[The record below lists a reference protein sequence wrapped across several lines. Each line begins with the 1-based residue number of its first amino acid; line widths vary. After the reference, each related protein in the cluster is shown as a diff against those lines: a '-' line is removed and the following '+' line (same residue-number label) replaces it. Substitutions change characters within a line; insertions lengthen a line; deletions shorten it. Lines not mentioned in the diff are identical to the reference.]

1 MFVVARNGFLAGTL
15 TGSHHTRH
23 PISLRNYEHQTT
35 NYKQNM
41 PTLYLIPTLL
51 ADDTAALVLPPF
63 IRDVIEKT
71 DTYFVENVR
80 SARRF
85 IGGLK
90 TSRIIDETTFFD
102 LDKDTPPADTRRQIQ
117 EVMERK
123 KNAGVLS
130 EAGCP
135 GVADPGAVVVG
146 MAHALGWRVEPLVG
160 PSSILLAL
168 MASGMSGQSFVF
180 HGYLPI
186 ARPDRT
192 WAIQHLEKE
201 AQQRLQ
207 TQIFMETPYRNDALF
222 ADVLASCQAN
232 TRLCIACNVTAPD
245 AFIRTL
251 TIREWKLAI
260 PDLRKKPTV
269 FLLL

>member
-1 MFVVARNGFLAGTL
+1 
-15 TGSHHTRH
+15 
-23 PISLRNYEHQTT
+23 
-35 NYKQNM
+35 M

-51 ADDTAALVLPPF
+51 ADDTAEQVLPTH
-63 IRDVIEKT
+63 IRDVIDHT
-71 DTYFVENVR
+71 DAYFVENVR

-85 IGGLK
+85 ITSLK
-90 TSRIIDETTFFD
+90 TNRVIDETTFFD
-102 LDKDTPPADTRRQIQ
+102 LNKDTPPADTRRQIQ
-117 EVMERK
+117 ELMERK
-123 KNAGVLS
+123 RNAGVLS

-135 GVADPGAVVVG
+135 GVADPGAVVVS

-168 MASGMSGQSFVF
+168 MASGMSGQSFIF

-186 ARPDRT
+186 DRQDRAR
-192 WAIQHLEKE
+192 AIRHLEKE
-201 AQQRLQ
+201 AQQRQQ

-222 ADVLASCQAN
+222 ADVIANCQPN
-232 TRLCIACNVTAPD
+232 TRLCVASNLTAPD
-245 AFIRTL
+245 AFVRTL
-251 TIREWKLAI
+251 PVREWKTQV

>member
-1 MFVVARNGFLAGTL
+1 
-15 TGSHHTRH
+15 
-23 PISLRNYEHQTT
+23 
-35 NYKQNM
+35 M

-51 ADDTAALVLPPF
+51 ADDTDEQVLPPHV
-63 IRDVIEKT
+63 RDVLEKT
-71 DTYFVENVR
+71 DAYFVENVR

-85 IGGLK
+85 ITGLK
-90 TSRIIDETTFFD
+90 TKRVIDETTFFD
-102 LDKDTPPADTRRQIQ
+102 LDKDTPPTDTRRQIQ
-117 EVMERK
+117 ELTERK
-123 KNAGVLS
+123 RNAGVLS

-146 MAHALGWRVEPLVG
+146 MAHSLGWRVEPLVG

-186 ARPDRT
+186 DRPDRAR
-192 WAIQHLEKE
+192 AIRHLEKE
-201 AQQRLQ
+201 AQQRQQ

-222 ADVLASCQAN
+222 ADVLANCQAN
-232 TRLCIACNVTAPD
+232 TRLCVACNLTAPD
-245 AFIRTL
+245 ALVRTL
-251 TIREWKLAI
+251 TIREWKSQV

>member
-1 MFVVARNGFLAGTL
+1 
-15 TGSHHTRH
+15 
-23 PISLRNYEHQTT
+23 
-35 NYKQNM
+35 M

-51 ADDTAALVLPPF
+51 ADDTAEQVLPLH

-71 DTYFVENVR
+71 DAYFVENVR

-90 TSRIIDETTFFD
+90 TTRIIDETTFFD
-102 LDKDTPPADTRRQIQ
+102 LDKDTLPADTRRQIQ
-117 EVMERK
+117 ELTERK
-123 KNAGVLS
+123 RNAGVLS

-135 GVADPGAVVVG
+135 GVADPGSVVVG
-146 MAHALGWRVEPLVG
+146 MAHSLGWRVMPLVG

-168 MASGMSGQSFVF
+168 MASGMNGQSFVF

-186 ARPDRT
+186 ERQDRARAVR
-192 WAIQHLEKE
+192 HLEKE
-201 AQQRLQ
+201 AQQRQQ

-222 ADVLASCQAN
+222 AEVLANCEPN
-232 TRLCIACNVTAPD
+232 TRLCVACNLTSPD
-245 AFIRTL
+245 AFVRTM
-251 TIREWKLAI
+251 TIREWKTQV

>member
-1 MFVVARNGFLAGTL
+1 
-15 TGSHHTRH
+15 
-23 PISLRNYEHQTT
+23 
-35 NYKQNM
+35 M

-51 ADDTAALVLPPF
+51 ADDTDEQVLPPHV
-63 IRDVIEKT
+63 RDVLEKT
-71 DTYFVENVR
+71 DAYFVENVR

-85 IGGLK
+85 ITGLK
-90 TSRIIDETTFFD
+90 TKRVIDETTFFD
-102 LDKDTPPADTRRQIQ
+102 LDKDTPPTDTRRQIQ
-117 EVMERK
+117 ELTERK
-123 KNAGVLS
+123 RNAGVLS

-146 MAHALGWRVEPLVG
+146 MAHSLGWRVEPLVG

-186 ARPDRT
+186 DRPDRAR
-192 WAIQHLEKE
+192 AIRHLEKE
-201 AQQRLQ
+201 AQQRQQ

-222 ADVLASCQAN
+222 ADVLANCQAN
-232 TRLCIACNVTAPD
+232 TRLCVACNLTAPD
-245 AFIRTL
+245 AFVRTL
-251 TIREWKLAI
+251 TIREWKSQV

>member
-1 MFVVARNGFLAGTL
+1 
-15 TGSHHTRH
+15 
-23 PISLRNYEHQTT
+23 
-35 NYKQNM
+35 M

-51 ADDTAALVLPPF
+51 ADETAQQVLPSV
-63 IRDVIEKT
+63 IQDVIHKT
-71 DTYFVENVR
+71 DAYFVENVR

-85 IGGLK
+85 ISGLK
-90 TSRIIDETTFFD
+90 TGRVIDETTFFD

-117 EVMERK
+117 ELTERK
-123 KNAGVLS
+123 RNAGVLS

-146 MAHALGWRVEPLVG
+146 MAHSLGWRVEPLVG

-168 MASGMSGQSFVF
+168 MASGMSGQSFIF

-186 ARPDRT
+186 ERQDRAR
-192 WAIQHLEKE
+192 AIRHLEKE
-201 AQQRLQ
+201 AQQRQQ

-222 ADVLASCQAN
+222 AELLANCQPN
-232 TRLCIACNVTAPD
+232 TRLCVACNLTAPD
-245 AFIRTL
+245 AFVRTM
-251 TIREWKLAI
+251 TVREWKAQV

>member
-1 MFVVARNGFLAGTL
+1 
-15 TGSHHTRH
+15 
-23 PISLRNYEHQTT
+23 
-35 NYKQNM
+35 M
-41 PTLYLIPTLL
+41 PTLYLIPTPL
-51 ADDTAALVLPPF
+51 ADDTSDATVLPA
-63 IRDVIEKT
+63 IRAIIEKT
-71 DTYFVENVR
+71 DAYFVENVR

-85 IGGLK
+85 ITGLK
-90 TSRIIDETTFFD
+90 TSRVIDETTFFD

-117 EVMERK
+117 ELMERK
-123 KNAGVLS
+123 RSAGVLS

-168 MASGMSGQSFVF
+168 MASGMSGQSFIF

-186 ARPDRT
+186 EKQDRARSIRF
-192 WAIQHLEKE
+192 LEKE
-201 AQQRLQ
+201 AQQRQQ

-222 ADVLASCQAN
+222 TDLLANCQPN
-232 TRLCIACNVTAPD
+232 TRLCVACNLTAPD
-245 AFIRTL
+245 AFVRTL
-251 TIREWKLAI
+251 LVREWKSQV

>member
-1 MFVVARNGFLAGTL
+1 
-15 TGSHHTRH
+15 
-23 PISLRNYEHQTT
+23 
-35 NYKQNM
+35 M

-51 ADDTAALVLPPF
+51 ADDTADLVLPPT
-63 IRDVIEKT
+63 IRGIIEKT
-71 DTYFVENVR
+71 DAYFVENVR

-85 IGGLK
+85 ISGLK
-90 TSRIIDETTFFD
+90 TSRLIDETTFFE

-117 EVMERK
+117 ELTERK
-123 KNAGVLS
+123 RNAGVLS

-135 GVADPGAVVVG
+135 GVADPGAVIVG
-146 MAHALGWRVEPLVG
+146 MAHTLGWRVEPLVG

-186 ARPDRT
+186 ERQDRAR
-192 WAIQHLEKE
+192 AIRFLEKE
-201 AQQRLQ
+201 AQQRQQ

-222 ADVLASCQAN
+222 AEILANCQGN
-232 TRLCIACNVTAPD
+232 TRLCVACNLTAPD
-245 AFIRTL
+245 AFVRTL
-251 TIREWKLAI
+251 SIKEWKTQV

>member
-1 MFVVARNGFLAGTL
+1 
-15 TGSHHTRH
+15 
-23 PISLRNYEHQTT
+23 
-35 NYKQNM
+35 M

-51 ADDTAALVLPPF
+51 ADDTATTVLPPVV
-63 IRDVIEKT
+63 RDIIETT
-71 DTYFVENVR
+71 DAYFVENVR

-85 IGGLK
+85 ISGLK
-90 TSRIIDETTFFD
+90 TNRVIDETTFFE

-117 EVMERK
+117 ELMERK
-123 KNAGVLS
+123 RNAGVLS

-135 GVADPGAVVVG
+135 GVADPGSVVVG
-146 MAHALGWRVEPLVG
+146 FAHSLGWKVEPLVG

-168 MASGMSGQSFVF
+168 MASGLSGQSFIF

-186 ARPDRT
+186 DKQDRGRS
-192 WAIQHLEKE
+192 IRHLEKE
-201 AQQRLQ
+201 AQQRQQ

-222 ADVLASCQAN
+222 ADIIAHCQPN
-232 TRLCIACNVTAPD
+232 TRLCVACNLTAPD
-245 AFIRTL
+245 AFVRTMS
-251 TIREWKLAI
+251 IREWKANV

>member
-1 MFVVARNGFLAGTL
+1 M
-15 TGSHHTRH
+15 S
-23 PISLRNYEHQTT
+23 
-35 NYKQNM
+35 
-41 PTLYLIPTLL
+41 TLYLIPTLL
-51 ADDTAALVLPPF
+51 ADDTDERVLPPYV
-63 IRDVIEKT
+63 RDVLEKT
-71 DTYFVENVR
+71 DAYFVENVR

-85 IGGLK
+85 ITGLK
-90 TSRIIDETTFFD
+90 TKRVIDETTFFD

-117 EVMERK
+117 ELTERK
-123 KNAGVLS
+123 RNAGVLS

-146 MAHALGWRVEPLVG
+146 MAHSLGWRVEPLVG

-186 ARPDRT
+186 DRPDRAR
-192 WAIQHLEKE
+192 AIRYLEKE
-201 AQQRLQ
+201 AQQRQQ

-222 ADVLASCQAN
+222 ADVLANCQAN
-232 TRLCIACNVTAPD
+232 TRLCVACNLTAPD
-245 AFIRTL
+245 AFVRTL
-251 TIREWKLAI
+251 TIREWKSQV

>member
-1 MFVVARNGFLAGTL
+1 
-15 TGSHHTRH
+15 
-23 PISLRNYEHQTT
+23 
-35 NYKQNM
+35 M

-51 ADDTAALVLPPF
+51 ADDTAERVLPAT
-63 IRDVIEKT
+63 IREVVEKT
-71 DTYFVENVR
+71 DVFFVENLR

-85 IGGLK
+85 ISMLK
-90 TSRIIDETTFFD
+90 TSRLIDETTFFE
-102 LDKDTPPADTRRQIQ
+102 LSKDTPPADTRRQIQ
-117 EVMERK
+117 ELTERK
-123 KNAGVLS
+123 QQAGVLS

-146 MAHALGWRVEPLVG
+146 MAHSLGWRVEPLVG

-168 MASGMSGQSFVF
+168 MASGLSGQSFVF

-186 ARPDRT
+186 DRQDRARALR
-192 WAIQHLEKE
+192 HLEKE
-201 AQQRLQ
+201 AQQRVQ

-222 ADVLASCQAN
+222 ADILANCQPH
-232 TRLCIACNVTAPD
+232 TRLCVACNVTAPD
-245 AFIRTL
+245 ALIRTL
-251 TIREWKLAI
+251 SIREWKSAV

>member
-1 MFVVARNGFLAGTL
+1 
-15 TGSHHTRH
+15 
-23 PISLRNYEHQTT
+23 
-35 NYKQNM
+35 M

-51 ADDTAALVLPPF
+51 ADDTAQQVLPSH
-63 IRDVIEKT
+63 ISMIIEKT
-71 DTYFVENVR
+71 DAYFVENVR

-85 IGGLK
+85 ITGLK
-90 TSRIIDETTFFD
+90 TNRVIDETTFFE
-102 LDKDTPPADTRRQIQ
+102 LDKDTPPADTRKQIQ
-117 EVMERK
+117 ELMERK
-123 KNAGVLS
+123 RSAGVLS

-135 GVADPGAVVVG
+135 GVADPGSVVVG
-146 MAHALGWRVEPLVG
+146 MAHTLGWKVEPLVG

-186 ARPDRT
+186 DRQDRSR
-192 WAIQHLEKE
+192 AIRFLEKE
-201 AQQRLQ
+201 AQGRLQ

-222 ADVLASCQAN
+222 ADVLANCQPN
-232 TRLCIACNVTAPD
+232 TRLCVACNLTAPD
-245 AFIRTL
+245 AFVRTL
-251 TIREWKLAI
+251 SIREWKSQV

>member
-1 MFVVARNGFLAGTL
+1 
-15 TGSHHTRH
+15 
-23 PISLRNYEHQTT
+23 
-35 NYKQNM
+35 M

-51 ADDTAALVLPPF
+51 ADQTAELVLPSP
-63 IRDVIEKT
+63 IREVIEKT
-71 DTYFVENVR
+71 DAYFVENVR

-85 IGGLK
+85 ISGLK
-90 TSRIIDETTFFD
+90 TSRIIDETMFFD
-102 LDKDTPPADTRRQIQ
+102 LDKDTPPTDTRRQIQ
-117 EVMERK
+117 ELTELKR
-123 KNAGVLS
+123 NAGVLS

-146 MAHALGWRVEPLVG
+146 MAHTLGWRVEPLVG

-186 ARPDRT
+186 DRHDRSRT
-192 WAIQHLEKE
+192 LRQLEKE
-201 AQQRLQ
+201 AQQRQQ

-222 ADVLASCQAN
+222 ADILANCQAN
-232 TRLCIACNVTAPD
+232 TRLCVACNLTAPD
-245 AFIRTL
+245 AFVRTL
-251 TIREWKLAI
+251 TIREWKTQI

>member
-1 MFVVARNGFLAGTL
+1 
-15 TGSHHTRH
+15 
-23 PISLRNYEHQTT
+23 
-35 NYKQNM
+35 M

-51 ADDTAALVLPPF
+51 ADDTDAQVLPPS
-63 IRDVIEKT
+63 IREVIEKT
-71 DTYFVENVR
+71 DAYFVENVR

-85 IGGLK
+85 ITGLK
-90 TSRIIDETTFFD
+90 TGRIIGETQFFD

-117 EVMERK
+117 ELTERK
-123 KNAGVLS
+123 RNAGVLS

-146 MAHALGWRVEPLVG
+146 MAHTLGWRVEPLVG

-186 ARPDRT
+186 DRQDRARAVR
-192 WAIQHLEKE
+192 HLEKE
-201 AQQRLQ
+201 AQQRQQ

-222 ADVLASCQAN
+222 ADVLANCQPN
-232 TRLCIACNVTAPD
+232 TRLCVACNLTAPD
-245 AFIRTL
+245 AFVRTL
-251 TIREWKLAI
+251 TIREWKTQT

>member
-1 MFVVARNGFLAGTL
+1 
-15 TGSHHTRH
+15 
-23 PISLRNYEHQTT
+23 
-35 NYKQNM
+35 M

-51 ADDTAALVLPPF
+51 ADDTAQQVLPSH
-63 IRDVIEKT
+63 ISMIIEKT
-71 DTYFVENVR
+71 DAYFVENVR

-85 IGGLK
+85 ITGLK
-90 TSRIIDETTFFD
+90 TNRVIDETAFFE
-102 LDKDTPPADTRRQIQ
+102 LDKDTPPADTRKQIQ
-117 EVMERK
+117 ELMERK
-123 KNAGVLS
+123 RSAGVLS

-135 GVADPGAVVVG
+135 GVADPGSVVVG
-146 MAHALGWRVEPLVG
+146 MAHTLGWKVEPLVG

-186 ARPDRT
+186 DRQDRSR
-192 WAIQHLEKE
+192 AIRFLEKE
-201 AQQRLQ
+201 AQGRLQ

-222 ADVLASCQAN
+222 ADVLANCQPN
-232 TRLCIACNVTAPD
+232 TRLCVACNLTAPD
-245 AFIRTL
+245 AFVRTL
-251 TIREWKLAI
+251 SIREWKSQV

>member
-1 MFVVARNGFLAGTL
+1 
-15 TGSHHTRH
+15 
-23 PISLRNYEHQTT
+23 
-35 NYKQNM
+35 M

-51 ADDTAALVLPPF
+51 ADDTDAQVLPPS
-63 IRDVIEKT
+63 IREVIEKT

-85 IGGLK
+85 ITGLR
-90 TSRIIDETTFFD
+90 TSRIIDETQFFD

-117 EVMERK
+117 ELTERK
-123 KNAGVLS
+123 RNAGVLS

-135 GVADPGAVVVG
+135 GVADPGALVVG
-146 MAHALGWRVEPLVG
+146 MAHTLGWRVEPLVG

-186 ARPDRT
+186 DRQDRARSVR
-192 WAIQHLEKE
+192 HLEKE
-201 AQQRLQ
+201 AQQRQQ

-222 ADVLASCQAN
+222 ADVLANCQPS
-232 TRLCIACNVTAPD
+232 TRLCVACNLTAPD
-245 AFIRTL
+245 AFVRTL
-251 TIREWKLAI
+251 TIREWKTQT

>member
-1 MFVVARNGFLAGTL
+1 
-15 TGSHHTRH
+15 
-23 PISLRNYEHQTT
+23 
-35 NYKQNM
+35 M

-51 ADDTAALVLPPF
+51 ADDTAEQVLPPT
-63 IRDVIEKT
+63 IRDVIDKT
-71 DTYFVENVR
+71 DAFFVENLR
-80 SARRF
+80 TARRF
-85 IGGLK
+85 ISGLK
-90 TSRIIDETTFFD
+90 TSRIIAETTFFE
-102 LDKDTPPADTRRQIQ
+102 LNKDTPPADTRKQIQ
-117 EVMERK
+117 ELMERK
-123 KNAGVLS
+123 RNAGVLS

-135 GVADPGAVVVG
+135 GVADPGSVVVG

-186 ARPDRT
+186 EKQDRIR
-192 WAIQHLEKE
+192 AIRHLEKE
-201 AQQRLQ
+201 AQQRQQ

-222 ADVLASCQAN
+222 ADIVASCQAN
-232 TRLCIACNVTAPD
+232 TRLCVACNLTAPD
-245 AFIRTL
+245 AFVRTQ
-251 TIREWKLAI
+251 TIREWKTQV

>member
-1 MFVVARNGFLAGTL
+1 M
-15 TGSHHTRH
+15 
-23 PISLRNYEHQTT
+23 PI
-35 NYKQNM
+35 
-41 PTLYLIPTLL
+41 LYLIPTLL
-51 ADDTAALVLPPF
+51 ADDTDAQVLPPS
-63 IRDVIEKT
+63 IREVIEKT
-71 DTYFVENVR
+71 DAYFVENVR

-85 IGGLK
+85 ITGLK
-90 TSRIIDETTFFD
+90 TGRIIGETQFFD

-117 EVMERK
+117 ELTERK
-123 KNAGVLS
+123 RNAGVLS

-146 MAHALGWRVEPLVG
+146 MAHTLGWRVEPLVG

-168 MASGMSGQSFVF
+168 MASGMGGQSFVF

-186 ARPDRT
+186 DRQDRARAVR
-192 WAIQHLEKE
+192 HLEKE
-201 AQQRLQ
+201 AQQRQQ

-222 ADVLASCQAN
+222 ADVLANCQPN
-232 TRLCIACNVTAPD
+232 TRLCVACNLTAPD
-245 AFIRTL
+245 AFVRTL
-251 TIREWKLAI
+251 TIREWKTQT

>member
-1 MFVVARNGFLAGTL
+1 
-15 TGSHHTRH
+15 
-23 PISLRNYEHQTT
+23 
-35 NYKQNM
+35 M

-51 ADDTAALVLPPF
+51 ADDTAQQVLPPH
-63 IRDVIEKT
+63 ISMIIEKT
-71 DTYFVENVR
+71 DAYFVENVR

-85 IGGLK
+85 ITGLK
-90 TSRIIDETTFFD
+90 TSRVIDETTFFE
-102 LDKDTPPADTRRQIQ
+102 LDKDTPPADTRKQIQ
-117 EVMERK
+117 ELMERK
-123 KNAGVLS
+123 RSAGVLS

-135 GVADPGAVVVG
+135 GVADPGSVVVG
-146 MAHALGWRVEPLVG
+146 MAHTLGWKVEPLVG

-186 ARPDRT
+186 DRQDRSR
-192 WAIQHLEKE
+192 AIRFLEKE
-201 AQQRLQ
+201 AQGRLQ

-222 ADVLASCQAN
+222 ADVLANCQPN
-232 TRLCIACNVTAPD
+232 TRLCVACNLTAPD
-245 AFIRTL
+245 AFVRTL
-251 TIREWKLAI
+251 SIREWKSQV

>member
-1 MFVVARNGFLAGTL
+1 
-15 TGSHHTRH
+15 
-23 PISLRNYEHQTT
+23 
-35 NYKQNM
+35 M

-51 ADDTAALVLPPF
+51 ADDTAEQVLPPN
-63 IRDVIEKT
+63 IRTIIEST
-71 DTYFVENVR
+71 DAYFVENVR

-85 IGGLK
+85 ISGLK
-90 TSRIIDETTFFD
+90 TSRVIDQTTFFD

-117 EVMERK
+117 ELTERK
-123 KNAGVLS
+123 RNAGVLS

-135 GVADPGAVVVG
+135 GVADPGSVVVG
-146 MAHALGWRVEPLVG
+146 MAHSLGWRVEPLVG

-168 MASGMSGQSFVF
+168 MASGMSGQSFIF

-186 ARPDRT
+186 ERQDRIR
-192 WAIQHLEKE
+192 AIRHLEKE
-201 AQQRLQ
+201 AQQRQQ

-222 ADVLASCQAN
+222 ADIIAACEQN
-232 TRLCIACNVTAPD
+232 TRLCVACNLTAAD
-245 AFIRTL
+245 AFVRTR
-251 TIREWKLAI
+251 TIREWKTQI

>member
-1 MFVVARNGFLAGTL
+1 
-15 TGSHHTRH
+15 
-23 PISLRNYEHQTT
+23 
-35 NYKQNM
+35 M

-51 ADDTAALVLPPF
+51 ADDTAERVLPAPVRE
-63 IRDVIEKT
+63 IIEKT
-71 DTYFVENVR
+71 DAYFVENVR

-85 IGGLK
+85 ISGLK
-90 TSRIIDETTFFD
+90 TERVIDETTFFD
-102 LDKDTPPADTRRQIQ
+102 LDKDTPPVDTRRQIQ
-117 EVMERK
+117 ELTERK
-123 KNAGVLS
+123 RNAGVLS

-146 MAHALGWRVEPLVG
+146 MAHSLGWRVEPLVG

-168 MASGMSGQSFVF
+168 MASGLSGQSFVF

-186 ARPDRT
+186 DRPDRAR
-192 WAIQHLEKE
+192 AIRYLEKE
-201 AQQRLQ
+201 AQQRQQ

-222 ADVLASCQAN
+222 ADVLVNCQSN
-232 TRLCIACNVTAPD
+232 TRLCVACNLTASD
-245 AFIRTL
+245 AFVRTL
-251 TIREWKLAI
+251 SIREWKSQV

>member
-1 MFVVARNGFLAGTL
+1 
-15 TGSHHTRH
+15 
-23 PISLRNYEHQTT
+23 
-35 NYKQNM
+35 M

-51 ADDTAALVLPPF
+51 AEGTDAQVLPGS
-63 IRDVIEKT
+63 IRDIIEKT
-71 DTYFVENVR
+71 DVYFVENIR

-85 IGGLK
+85 ISGLK
-90 TSRIIDETTFFD
+90 TSRLIDETQFFE
-102 LDKDTPPADTRRQIQ
+102 LDKDTPPADTRRQMQ
-117 EVMERK
+117 ELTECKRH
-123 KNAGVLS
+123 AGVLS

-135 GVADPGAVVVG
+135 GVADPGAVVAG
-146 MAHALGWRVEPLVG
+146 IAHALGWRVEPLVG

-186 ARPDRT
+186 DRQDRARALR
-192 WAIQHLEKE
+192 HLEKE
-201 AQQRLQ
+201 GQQRQQ

-222 ADVLASCQAN
+222 ADILANCQST
-232 TRLCIACNVTAPD
+232 TRLCVACNVTASD
-245 AFIRTL
+245 AFIRTQ
-251 TIREWKLAI
+251 TIWEWKSQV

>member
-1 MFVVARNGFLAGTL
+1 
-15 TGSHHTRH
+15 
-23 PISLRNYEHQTT
+23 
-35 NYKQNM
+35 M

-51 ADDTAALVLPPF
+51 ADDTADHVLPLSV
-63 IRDVIEKT
+63 RAVIERT
-71 DTYFVENVR
+71 DAYFVENVR

-85 IGGLK
+85 ISGLK
-90 TSRIIDETTFFD
+90 TGRVIDETEFFE
-102 LDKDTPPADTRRQIQ
+102 LDKDTLPADTRRQMQ
-117 EVMERK
+117 ELTERK
-123 KNAGVLS
+123 RSAGVLS

-146 MAHALGWRVEPLVG
+146 FAHTLGWRVEPLVG

-168 MASGMSGQSFVF
+168 MASGLSGQSFVF

-186 ARPDRT
+186 DKTDRARTLR
-192 WAIQHLEKE
+192 HLEKE
-201 AQQRLQ
+201 ARQRQQ

-222 ADVLASCQAN
+222 ADVLANCDAH
-232 TRLCIACNVTAPD
+232 TRLCVACNLTAPD
-245 AFIRTL
+245 AFVRTL
-251 TIREWKLAI
+251 TVREWKSQK

>member
-1 MFVVARNGFLAGTL
+1 
-15 TGSHHTRH
+15 
-23 PISLRNYEHQTT
+23 
-35 NYKQNM
+35 M

-51 ADDTAALVLPPF
+51 ADDTDAEVLPLH
-63 IRDVIEKT
+63 IREVIQKT

-85 IGGLK
+85 ITGLK
-90 TSRIIDETTFFD
+90 TSRIIDETQFFD
-102 LDKDTPPADTRRQIQ
+102 LDKDTPPADTRRQMQ
-117 EVMERK
+117 ELTERK
-123 KNAGVLS
+123 RNAGVLS

-146 MAHALGWRVEPLVG
+146 MAHMLGWRIEPLVG

-186 ARPDRT
+186 ERQDRARAVR
-192 WAIQHLEKE
+192 HLEKE
-201 AQQRLQ
+201 AQQRQQ

-222 ADVLASCQAN
+222 ADVVANCQPN
-232 TRLCIACNVTAPD
+232 TRLCVACNLTAPD
-245 AFIRTL
+245 AFVRTL
-251 TIREWKLAI
+251 TIREWKTQT

>member
-1 MFVVARNGFLAGTL
+1 
-15 TGSHHTRH
+15 
-23 PISLRNYEHQTT
+23 
-35 NYKQNM
+35 M

-51 ADDTAALVLPPF
+51 ADDTASQVLPPP
-63 IRDVIEKT
+63 IQGIIEKT
-71 DTYFVENVR
+71 DAYFVENIR
-80 SARRF
+80 TARRF
-85 IGGLK
+85 ISGLK
-90 TSRIIDETTFFD
+90 TTRVIDETTFFE

-117 EVMERK
+117 ELTERK
-123 KNAGVLS
+123 RNAGVLS

-146 MAHALGWRVEPLVG
+146 MAHALGWKVEPLVG

-168 MASGMSGQSFVF
+168 MGSGMSGQSFVF
-180 HGYLPI
+180 HGYIPI
-186 ARPDRT
+186 DRQDRARSLR
-192 WAIQHLEKE
+192 HLEKE
-201 AQQRLQ
+201 AQTRQQ

-222 ADVLASCQAN
+222 ADILANCQPN
-232 TRLCIACNVTAPD
+232 TRLCVACNLTAPD

-251 TIREWKLAI
+251 TIREWKSQA